1 MDTKK
6 KILFLANGFGME
18 AKNSY
23 SLGDELIPTVLKL
36 SQEYMFTGLSATG
49 KECGFNNNQISTY
62 KTGYSCFSTGGYI
75 DLAVRSMDR
84 RIEENNFIEEN
95 MINSIDFA
103 VKNNSKMH
111 IFFMIGDKFSYST
124 GDQLKAFLKKCEEMK
139 VKEVCIHLFIGYNSE
154 RGLKT
159 AKDSIKAVTRNISDF
174 DNVHISLIVGMDHVS
189 DTTPVTNLSKLYK
202 IATTSIAETW
212 PDWQELF
219 DSRYKNGFADEQI
232 APFLTRRRV
241 LFESND
247 SIFIFNYEPM
257 PILRYLSI
265 IVNPKQLFNVDN
277 NPENIKITSLLPIQ
291 ENATLAHSY
300 EYDKPVTYF
309 TKDLEK
315 LNKKVTLIADSTRA
329 PYINSVLNG
338 NNNEI
343 HPYLNTKSVRI
354 NNDYFAEMTQILL
367 NEIQSGEDEYIIIDY
382 NLLNDFKKGDLEKL
396 KFNFGQMDKA
406 LRKVYEYTYS
416 NNHMLIFSSLY
427 GVKEEAIIQTK
438 EKDEYKVLANY
449 ANRVPFI
456 VVDNVYTKNT
466 AIVGGDSISLISQT
480 LLYLMGDKERKTA
493 LLHIGNKKKSSPVQK
508 ILIGVIIVCIMLMI
522 FYIIS
527 TVVGGM

>member
-1 MDTKK
+1 MEGKK
-6 KILFLANGFGME
+6 TILFLANGFGME
-18 AKNSY
+18 AKDSY

-36 SQEYMFTGLSATG
+36 SQEYMFTGVSATG
-49 KECGFNNNQISTY
+49 KECGFNNNQISTF

-75 DLAVRSMDR
+75 DLAVRSMDK

-124 GDQLKAFLKKCEEMK
+124 GDQLKAFLTKCQEMK

-159 AKDSIKAVTRNISDF
+159 AKDSIKAITRNISDF
-174 DNVHISLIVGMDHVS
+174 ENAHISLIVGMDLVS
-189 DTTPVTNLSKLYK
+189 DTTPVANLSKLYK

-219 DSRYKNGFADEQI
+219 DTRYKNGISDEEI
-232 APFLTRRRV
+232 NPFLTRRRV
-241 LFESND
+241 LFENND

-265 IVNPKQLFNVDN
+265 IVNPRQLFNVDN

-300 EYDKPVTYF
+300 EYDKPEIYF
-309 TKDLEK
+309 TKDLER
-315 LNKKVTLIADSTRA
+315 LNKKVTLISDSSRA
-329 PYINSVLNG
+329 AYINSVFNG
-338 NNNEI
+338 NKNEI
-343 HPYLNTKSVRI
+343 SPFLNTKSVKI
-354 NNDYFAEMTQILL
+354 NNDYFAEMTQVLL
-367 NEIQSGEDEYIIIDY
+367 NEIQNGQDEVIIIDY
-382 NLLNDFKKGDLEKL
+382 NLLNDFKKGDIDKL

-416 NNHMLIFSSLY
+416 NHHMLIFSSLY
-427 GVKEEAIIQTK
+427 GVKEEAIIETK
-438 EKDEYKVLANY
+438 EKEEHKVLINY
-449 ANRVPFI
+449 SNRVPFI
-456 VVDNVYTKNT
+456 VVDDRYTKNT
-466 AIVGGDSISLISQT
+466 AFIQGESISYISKT
-480 LLYLMGDKERKTA
+480 LLYIMGDKTQKTM
-493 LLHIGNKKKSSPVQK
+493 LILRGNTKKMSTGQSIIIGLGIVS
-508 ILIGVIIVCIMLMI
+508 LIMMVLYGITKML
-522 FYIIS
+522 
-527 TVVGGM
+527 G

>member
-1 MDTKK
+1 MEGKK
-6 KILFLANGFGME
+6 TILFLANGFGME

-23 SLGDELIPTVLKL
+23 SLGDDIIPTVLKL

-62 KTGYSCFSTGGYI
+62 RTGYSCFSTGGYI
-75 DLAVRSMDR
+75 DLAVKSMDA
-84 RIEENNFIEEN
+84 RIEANNFIEDN
-95 MINSIDFA
+95 MINSIEFA

-124 GDQLKAFLKKCEEMK
+124 GDQLKAFLKKCQEMK
-139 VKEVCIHLFIGYNSE
+139 VKEVCIHLFVGYNSE

-159 AKDSIKAVTRNISDF
+159 AKDSIKAITRNISNF
-174 DNVHISLIVGMDHVS
+174 ENTHISLIVGMDLVS
-189 DTTPVTNLSKLYK
+189 DSTPITNLSKLYK

-219 DSRYKNGFADEQI
+219 DNRYKNDIPDEQI
-232 APFLTRRRV
+232 TPFLTRRRV

-265 IVNPKQLFNVDN
+265 IVNPKQLFNVDT

-300 EYDKPVTYF
+300 EYDKPQHYF
-309 TKDLEK
+309 TSDLK
-315 LNKKVTLIADSTRA
+315 LLNKKVTLISDSTRA
-329 PYINSVLNG
+329 AYINSVLNG
-338 NNNEI
+338 NKNEI
-343 HPYLNTKSVRI
+343 SPLLNTKSVKI

-367 NEIQSGEDEYIIIDY
+367 NEIKDGQDEVIIIDY
-382 NLLNDFKKGDLEKL
+382 NLLNDYKKGDIEKL
-396 KFNFGQMDKA
+396 KFNFSQMDKA

-416 NNHMLIFSSLY
+416 NHHMLIFSSLY
-427 GVKEEAIIQTK
+427 GIKEEITIETK
-438 EKDEYKVLANY
+438 EKEEHKVIINY
-449 ANRVPFI
+449 ANRVPYII
-456 VVDNVYTKNT
+456 VDDIYTKNT
-466 AIVGGDSISLISQT
+466 AYIQGDSISLISQT
-480 LLYLMGDKERKTA
+480 LLYLMGDSSRKTMVV
-493 LLHIGNKKKSSPVQK
+493 LRGKKKKANPIQIIIIATAIICI
-508 ILIGVIIVCIMLMI
+508 ILMVLL
-522 FYIIS
+522 S
-527 TVVGGM
+527 

>member
-1 MDTKK
+1 MEGKK
-6 KILFLANGFGME
+6 TILFLANGFGME
-18 AKNSY
+18 AKDSY

-36 SQEYMFTGLSATG
+36 SQEYMFTGVSATG
-49 KECGFNNNQISTY
+49 KECGFNNNQISTF

-75 DLAVRSMDR
+75 DLAVRSMDK

-124 GDQLKAFLKKCEEMK
+124 GDQLKAFLTKCQEMK

-154 RGLKT
+154 RGLIT
-159 AKDSIKAVTRNISDF
+159 AKDSIKAITRNISDF
-174 DNVHISLIVGMDHVS
+174 ENVHISLIVGMDLVS
-189 DTTPVTNLSKLYK
+189 DTTPVANLSKLYK

-219 DSRYKNGFADEQI
+219 DTRYKNGISDEEI
-232 APFLTRRRV
+232 NPFLTRRRV
-241 LFESND
+241 LFENND

-265 IVNPKQLFNVDN
+265 IVNPRQLFNVDN

-300 EYDKPVTYF
+300 EYDKPEIYF
-309 TKDLEK
+309 TKDLER
-315 LNKKVTLIADSTRA
+315 LNKKVTLISDSSRA
-329 PYINSVLNG
+329 AYINSVFNG
-338 NNNEI
+338 NKNEI
-343 HPYLNTKSVRI
+343 SPFLNTKSVKI
-354 NNDYFAEMTQILL
+354 NNDYFAEMTQVLL
-367 NEIQSGEDEYIIIDY
+367 NEIQNGQDEVIIIDY
-382 NLLNDFKKGDLEKL
+382 NLLNDFKKGDIDKL

-416 NNHMLIFSSLY
+416 NHHMLIFSSLY
-427 GVKEEAIIQTK
+427 GVKEEAIIETK
-438 EKDEYKVLANY
+438 EKEQHKVLINY
-449 ANRVPFI
+449 SNRVPFI
-456 VVDNVYTKNT
+456 VVDDTYTKNT
-466 AIVGGDSISLISQT
+466 AFIQGESISYISKT
-480 LLYLMGDKERKTA
+480 LLYIMGDKTQKTM
-493 LLHIGNKKKSSPVQK
+493 LILRGNTKKMSTGQSIIIGLGIVS
-508 ILIGVIIVCIMLMI
+508 LIMMVLYGITKML
-522 FYIIS
+522 
-527 TVVGGM
+527 G

>member
-1 MDTKK
+1 MEGKK
-6 KILFLANGFGME
+6 TILFLANGFGME
-18 AKNSY
+18 AKDSY

-36 SQEYMFTGLSATG
+36 SQEYMFTGVSATG
-49 KECGFNNNQISTY
+49 KECGFNNNQISTF

-75 DLAVRSMDR
+75 DLAVRSMDK

-124 GDQLKAFLKKCEEMK
+124 GDQLKAFLTKCNEMK
-139 VKEVCIHLFIGYNSE
+139 VKEVCLHLFIGYNSE

-159 AKDSIKAVTRNISDF
+159 AKESIKAVTRNISDF
-174 DNVHISLIVGMDHVS
+174 ENVHISLIVGMDQVS

-219 DSRYKNGFADEQI
+219 DTRYKNGVADEEI
-232 APFLTRRRV
+232 NPFLTRRRV

-300 EYDKPVTYF
+300 EYDKPEIYF
-309 TKDLEK
+309 TKDLER
-315 LNKKVTLIADSTRA
+315 LNKKVTLISDSSRA
-329 PYINSVLNG
+329 AYINSVFNG
-338 NNNEI
+338 NKNEVS
-343 HPYLNTKSVRI
+343 PFLNTKSVKI
-354 NNDYFAEMTQILL
+354 NNDYFAEMTQVLL
-367 NEIQSGEDEYIIIDY
+367 NEIQNGQDEVIIIDY
-382 NLLNDFKKGDLEKL
+382 NLLNDFKKGDVDKL
-396 KFNFGQMDKA
+396 KFNF
-406 LRKVYEYTYS
+406 
-416 NNHMLIFSSLY
+416 
-427 GVKEEAIIQTK
+427 VK
-438 EKDEYKVLANY
+438 
-449 ANRVPFI
+449 
-456 VVDNVYTKNT
+456 
-466 AIVGGDSISLISQT
+466 
-480 LLYLMGDKERKTA
+480 
-493 LLHIGNKKKSSPVQK
+493 
-508 ILIGVIIVCIMLMI
+508 
-522 FYIIS
+522 
-527 TVVGGM
+527 